1 MTLTAAPEP
10 FAPFLEEVVPLLPE
24 HYAELALDQDKV
36 PLSPQY
42 DEYLRRDAL
51 GMVVC
56 IAMRS
61 EGQLVGYFIG
71 FKAPGLHYSTC
82 LTLTLDI
89 FWLHPDHRGKN
100 GGTILFDALEKEA
113 KRLGVDRMF
122 VGSKTHLPADWLFER
137 RGYTKVETYY
147 SAWLGDA
154 GGVSL

>member
-1 MTLTAAPEP
+1 MLTAAPESFP
-10 FAPFLEEVVPLLPE
+10 EFLEEVMPLLPA
-24 HYAELALDQDKV
+24 HYLELALDQDKV

-42 DEYLRRDAL
+42 EEYLRRDDL
-51 GMVVC
+51 GQVVC

-61 EGQLVGYFIG
+61 AGELVGYFVG

-89 FWLHPDHRGKN
+89 FWLHPDHRGM
-100 GGTILFDALEKEA
+100 GGGMILFDAVEKEA

-137 RGYTKVETYY
+137 RGYQKVETYY
-147 SAWLGDA
+147 SAWMGEA
-154 GGVSL
+154 